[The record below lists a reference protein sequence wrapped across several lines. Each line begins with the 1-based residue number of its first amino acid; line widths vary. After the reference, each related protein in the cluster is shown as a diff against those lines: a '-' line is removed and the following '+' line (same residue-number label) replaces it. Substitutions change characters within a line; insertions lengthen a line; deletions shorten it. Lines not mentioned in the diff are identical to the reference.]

1 MTRRAGITRAS
12 LVEEAVRLID
22 EAGFDQLALAPLA
35 RRLGVRPPSLFEHVE
50 GTADLV
56 RAVRLRGFQ
65 EQATLLRKSATGRSG
80 GDAVRAMALAYR
92 NFALAHPGLYTATI
106 RTIERDTPEVRAAGD
121 EALTCVADVLR
132 GYGIEGPEAVHAARY
147 LRSVIH
153 GFLLLETASGFGLDV
168 DVDESYE
175 RAIDAVVDNLST
187 WKARDSLVKRGKVKR
202 SSPTHRR
209 GPSTRWQSRRLREIP
224 KGGARSVIQPR

>member
-1 MTRRAGITRAS
+1 MTRRAGITRTS

-22 EAGFDQLALAPLA
+22 ESGFDQLALAPLA

-50 GTADLV
+50 GSADLV

-65 EQATLLRKSATGRSG
+65 EQAALLRKAATGRSEG
-80 GDAVRAMALAYR
+80 NAVRAMAQAYR

-106 RTIERDTPEVRAAGD
+106 RTVESETPEVRAAAN

-132 GYGIEGPEAVHAARY
+132 GYGIEGPEAVHAARF

-168 DVDESYE
+168 DLDESYE

-187 WKARDSLVKRGKVKR
+187 WKARGSLVKRRQIRRSSPLHRGGDKR
-202 SSPTHRR
+202 SSAESP
-209 GPSTRWQSRRLREIP
+209 P
-224 KGGARSVIQPR
+224 ARAS

>member
-1 MTRRAGITRAS
+1 MTRGAGINRAS

-35 RRLGVRPPSLFEHVE
+35 RRLGVRPPSLFEHVG

-56 RAVRLRGFQ
+56 RAVRLRGLQ
-65 EQATLLRKSATGRSG
+65 EQVTLLRRAATGRSG
-80 GDAVRAMALAYR
+80 DDAVRGMARAYR
-92 NFALAHPGLYTATI
+92 EFAMAHPGLYTATV
-106 RTIERDTPEVRAAGD
+106 RTVAGETPELRAAGD
-121 EALTCVADVLR
+121 EALACIADVLR
-132 GYGIEGPEAVHAARY
+132 GYDIEGQEAVHATRY

-175 RAIDAVVDNLST
+175 RAIDAVVENLRT
-187 WKARDSLVKRGKVKR
+187 WTVTHSVVNRRKMKR
-202 SSPTHRR
+202 SSLPRR
-209 GPSTRWQSRRLREIP
+209 RVADRPL
-224 KGGARSVIQPR
+224 A

>member
-12 LVEEAVRLID
+12 LVDEAVRLID

-35 RRLGVRPPSLFEHVE
+35 RRLGVRSPSLFEHVD

-65 EQATLLRKSATGRSG
+65 EQATLLRKAATGRSR
-80 GDAVRAMALAYR
+80 DEAVRGMARAYR
-92 NFALAHPGLYTATI
+92 NFALEHPGLYTATV
-106 RTIERDTPEVRAAGD
+106 RTIVGETPELRGAGD
-121 EALTCVADVLR
+121 EALASIADVLR
-132 GYGIEGPEAVHAARY
+132 GYGIEGPEAVHATRY

-168 DVDESYE
+168 DVDVSYE
-175 RAIDAVVDNLST
+175 RAIDAVVADLSN
-187 WKARDSLVKRGKVKR
+187 WKVRHPAIHRSRMRNNSPPHARRA
-202 SSPTHRR
+202 PT
-209 GPSTRWQSRRLREIP
+209 
-224 KGGARSVIQPR
+224 